1 MRNQIILFTFFKKYY
16 FLKLNYLYK
25 IKLMKT
31 NIKDILKQIIKE
43 EFDDSQVDN
52 YYNEIIELIR
62 KRSRELD
69 DDSSYKLHEKLKEFF
84 NRLF

>member
-1 MRNQIILFTFFKKYY
+1 
-16 FLKLNYLYK
+16 
-25 IKLMKT
+25 MKT

-84 NRLF
+84 NRLV

>member
-1 MRNQIILFTFFKKYY
+1 
-16 FLKLNYLYK
+16 
-25 IKLMKT
+25 MKS
-31 NIKDILKQIIKE
+31 NIKNILKQIIKE

-84 NRLF
+84 NRLV

>member
-1 MRNQIILFTFFKKYY
+1 
-16 FLKLNYLYK
+16 
-25 IKLMKT
+25 MKT

>member
-1 MRNQIILFTFFKKYY
+1 
-16 FLKLNYLYK
+16 
-25 IKLMKT
+25 MKS
-31 NIKDILKQIIKE
+31 NIKNILKQIIKE
-43 EFDDSQVDN
+43 EFDDSKVDN

-84 NRLF
+84 NRLV

>member
-1 MRNQIILFTFFKKYY
+1 
-16 FLKLNYLYK
+16 
-25 IKLMKT
+25 MKS
-31 NIKDILKQIIKE
+31 NIKNILKQIIKE
-43 EFDDSQVDN
+43 EIDNGKVDK

>member
-1 MRNQIILFTFFKKYY
+1 
-16 FLKLNYLYK
+16 
-25 IKLMKT
+25 MKT

-52 YYNEIIELIR
+52 YYNEIVELIR